1 MSFACIVS
9 LDLFVPDSSIPDEI
23 PNFVGRDKACKSIE
37 DHLTDSVT
45 RLVNVWG
52 APGFGKTSVAIRVAH
67 RLQKKNIPVYFAS
80 LRGMESKKDLVS
92 KLLSMF
98 ADDKQ
103 VGHISSSHL
112 IIRCLQQ
119 VQNPFVL
126 ILDNADDLLESGDT
140 KRKEH
145 MLRFIEEIL
154 NHCKQI
160 KLLLTTRESL
170 DYLRHK
176 LSIYLEKINVLD
188 GISSANL
195 VRQLLPDASEC
206 DCNCIVKECGK
217 VPMAM
222 RLMCSN
228 IKHANISVNALL
240 QELNVSTLV
249 EVLDSEYFPDNARL
263 KSVINTSF
271 KRLMVRER
279 DAFVSL
285 SVFPEWFG
293 IEEAQAILNVEA
305 EIKTKQIIRSL
316 ERKSLI
322 DCGENFSHFTVHSLL
337 RSFIEEEVKND
348 QAVEAVYLNA
358 QLQFYDYYI
367 SSCKVANEDF
377 LRGRFGDAFRSF
389 LHRRGCIISSLSNG
403 PQKDRIYSKAVELL
417 SKAKS
422 FLRVALHGDQLFEN
436 LYDTAIVEAKR
447 RGNLGDEQMLHSA
460 KEFPPFSRLRRDTV
474 KSFFWLSRVQREAG
488 DVKAAIES
496 VKVGKELLDNSEQ
509 GVDVMRDENAN
520 LLENYNYITPSYYN
534 QEMWGPKTVT
544 VSLPRAA
551 GMRSNLPRD
560 YADTIRNYHEL
571 GTGQRDTKDQQG
583 ALETLQRAATLRS
596 NLLGADEETARIY
609 HKLSRVQR
617 QVGDLKAAL
626 ESVQVGLRLRKE
638 LLGDHPDT
646 ADSFHEKGVISY
658 LMGDGKSAVE
668 AFQKAADM
676 NFNLRKD
683 HISTAHSYYNLGIA
697 QFKIQDRE
705 GALQSLQ
712 SAADVR
718 SHLLGDHEDT
728 ALSYIVLGK
737 VQREVGDL
745 KGAMESVQM
754 CLRMSKNL
762 LGDHPNTAF
771 GFNEQGVIYHVMGKC
786 KSAAKAFQ
794 RAADLNTNLVGEHIN
809 TAHSYHNLG
818 MAQSKMKDHQKAFTS
833 LQRAAH
839 MRSNLLG
846 DHEDTARSYFE
857 LGVVQRKLGD
867 LQGALDSVQ
876 VALRL
881 RKEILGDHMDTADTF
896 YEKGVIHSAIGNNN
910 SAVRAFQKAVD
921 INFNLQIDRISTA
934 HSYHGLRSTQNRKD
948 GQERTLDSLQR
959 AAHMISDLLG
969 DHEDTARI
977 YHRLGLVQR
986 EMGDLKESLD
996 SLEKAANIRS
1006 KLLGD
1011 HEDTARNYH
1020 ELGVMQHE
1028 MGDLKGASQSLEK
1041 AANMRSK
1048 MLGDHHEDAISSL
1061 NEFRAV
1067 RIKLPSERSSL
1078 LGKVFRWKN

>member
-1 MSFACIVS
+1 MSK
-9 LDLFVPDSSIPDEI
+9 SSIPDEI
-23 PNFVGRDKACKSIE
+23 PNFVGREEECKGIEHHLRDSI
-37 DHLTDSVT
+37 T

-52 APGFGKTSVAIRVAH
+52 PPGFGKTSVAIRVAH
-67 RLQKKNIPVYFAS
+67 HLQQKKIPVYFAS
-80 LRGMESKKDLVS
+80 LRGMESKDDLVS

-98 ADDKQ
+98 VDAKQ

-112 IIRCLQQ
+112 IIQCLQQ

-145 MLRFIEEIL
+145 VLRFIEEIL

-170 DYLRHK
+170 DYLSHK

-188 GISSANL
+188 GISSATL
-195 VRQLLPDASEC
+195 VRQLLPDGSEC
-206 DCNCIVKECGK
+206 DCSCIVKECEK
-217 VPMAM
+217 VPMSM
-222 RLMCSN
+222 RLMCSI
-228 IKHANISVNALL
+228 IKQANISVNALL

-249 EVLDSEYFPDNARL
+249 EVLDSEYFPDDARL

-279 DAFVSL
+279 NAFVSL

-293 IEEAQAILNVEA
+293 IEEAQAILNVET
-305 EIKTKQIIRSL
+305 EIKTRQIIRSL

-377 LRGRFGDAFRSF
+377 LKGRFGDAFRSF

-403 PQKDRIYSKAVELL
+403 PRKDRIYSRAVELL
-417 SKAKS
+417 SEAKS
-422 FLRVALHGDQLFEN
+422 FLRVALHGDQLFQN

-460 KEFPPFSRLRRDTV
+460 KESAPSSQLRKDTV
-474 KSFFWLSRVQREAG
+474 KSFFWFSRVQREAG
-488 DVKAAIES
+488 DVKGAIES
-496 VKVGKELLDNSEQ
+496 VKVGKELLENSEQ

-520 LLENYNYITPSYYN
+520 LLENYIYTAPTYYN
-534 QEMWGPKTVT
+534 QEMWGSMTMSHQGALN
-544 VSLPRAA
+544 SLQRAA
-551 GMRSNLPRD
+551 GMRSHLPRD

-596 NLLGADEETARIY
+596 NLLGDDEETARIY
-609 HKLSRVQR
+609 HELSRVQR
-617 QVGDLKAAL
+617 QVEDLKAAL
-626 ESVQVGLRLRKE
+626 ESVQVGLRLREE

-658 LMGDGKSAVE
+658 LMGDSKSAVE

-676 NFNLRKD
+676 NFNLRGD

-697 QFKIQDRE
+697 QFKIQDRK

-762 LGDHPNTAF
+762 LEDHPNTAF
-771 GFNEQGVIYHVMGKC
+771 GFNEQGVIYHVMGEC
-786 KSAAKAFQ
+786 KSAAEAFQ
-794 RAADLNTNLVGEHIN
+794 RAVDLNTNLLGEHIN

-846 DHEDTARSYFE
+846 DHEDTA
-857 LGVVQRKLGD
+857 
-867 LQGALDSVQ
+867 
-876 VALRL
+876 
-881 RKEILGDHMDTADTF
+881 
-896 YEKGVIHSAIGNNN
+896 
-910 SAVRAFQKAVD
+910 
-921 INFNLQIDRISTA
+921 
-934 HSYHGLRSTQNRKD
+934 
-948 GQERTLDSLQR
+948 
-959 AAHMISDLLG
+959 AA
-969 DHEDTARI
+969 T
-977 YHRLGLVQR
+977 
-986 EMGDLKESLD
+986 
-996 SLEKAANIRS
+996 
-1006 KLLGD
+1006 
-1011 HEDTARNYH
+1011 
-1020 ELGVMQHE
+1020 
-1028 MGDLKGASQSLEK
+1028 
-1041 AANMRSK
+1041 
-1048 MLGDHHEDAISSL
+1048 SSL
-1061 NEFRAV
+1061 ALCSV
-1067 RIKLPSERSSL
+1067 T
-1078 LGKVFRWKN
+1078 